1 MQRDYRGHPH
11 GAVDPSVADRSTVA
25 LERAFARAELSKTE
39 LLLSDEMLSGEALGQ
54 LLGLSRA
61 TIDNRRVEGK
71 LLALEFGA
79 KRGFRYP
86 RWQCEL
92 FDERDTR
99 AHFEAVLAVLKPV
112 GAWSRY
118 RFFTQGVPALAGRT
132 PLEALK
138 AGEGDR
144 VVAAATTWARGE
156 QGGA

>member
-1 MQRDYRGHPH
+1 MQREYRGHPH
-11 GAVDPSVADRSTVA
+11 EVIDPRAAEHRTVA
-25 LERAFARAELSKTE
+25 LERAFKRAELSKTE
-39 LLLSDEMLSGEALGQ
+39 LLLSEEMLSGEALGR

-92 FDERDTR
+92 FDERGTR
-99 AHFEAVLAVLKPV
+99 AHFEAVLAVLKSV

-138 AGEGDR
+138 AGEGDG
-144 VVAAATTWARGE
+144 VIAAATTWARGE
-156 QGGA
+156 QGGG